1 MASLNK
7 VMLIGRLTRDPEL
20 RYLPSGTP
28 VADLGIAI
36 NRDYTDREGEKRS
49 DTLFVDVAAW
59 AKQAEICDK
68 FLTKGSLVFIE
79 GRLQLDAWET
89 PQGEKRSRLRVVAER
104 VQFLDL
110 RGRGPGT
117 TSRPE
122 NHAQDAHAAPTKGHE
137 EGAPSAEE
145 DTAPP
150 QTGDNL
156 PF

>member
-20 RYLPSGTP
+20 RYIPAGTP
-28 VADLGIAI
+28 VADLGIAV
-36 NRDYTDREGEKRS
+36 NRDYTDKEGEKHS
-49 DTLFVDVAAW
+49 DTLFVDVSAW
-59 AKQAEICDK
+59 GKQAEICEK
-68 FLTKGSLVFIE
+68 FLTKGSLVYIE
-79 GRLQLDAWET
+79 GRLQLDTWET

-110 RGRGPGT
+110 KERGAKPSSQPR
-117 TSRPE
+117 
-122 NHAQDAHAAPTKGHE
+122 GHE
-137 EGAPSAEE
+137 DPSPAVEE

-150 QTGDNL
+150 QTGDKL